1 LASSS
6 TLAPLAAGLM
16 VFALAAGGCAST
28 PTDSGASP
36 GPSAGS
42 PASDS
47 AFPVVHEDWANL
59 GYRLDWVG
67 FPFIGAGPRPQT
79 IAALAL
85 DDMLLI
91 QERGSAVTL
100 LEARTGA
107 VRWTTDLAGPLTK
120 FVGMAQDGIDP
131 TRILVFSESE
141 AFTLSAA
148 TGALLGRDRFERVAN
163 TRPVVLGNVLYFG
176 TSTGEIVAHMQGR
189 PGKFWGFMG
198 VGAIDANPVMVG
210 GAIATVS
217 QSGDI
222 TFLTPRGD
230 LLGRAR
236 IFSGLA
242 TNPVTDGE
250 RLFVAGLDQSLWAF
264 DTQGTMLWRFRTPQ
278 PLRVQPAVAGGKVFC
293 EIPGSGL
300 TALDATTGEI
310 AFVNANVKGT
320 VIASRQ
326 GKLLVWDGR
335 DAVLIDADKGDEIE
349 RVSLPGV
356 VRLEVT
362 SFVDPVIYA
371 VSDKGV
377 VARFIPR

>member
-1 LASSS
+1 MTAILKPF
-6 TLAPLAAGLM
+6 TAGL
-16 VFALAAGGCAST
+16 VIFALAAGGCASA
-28 PTDSGASP
+28 P
-36 GPSAGS
+36 AGS
-42 PASDS
+42 TSDSTPPASSGTSPS
-47 AFPVVHEDWANL
+47 AFPVVHEDWASL

-67 FPFIGAGPRPQT
+67 FPFIGAGPRPET

-120 FVGMAQDGIDP
+120 FVGIARDGVDP

-163 TRPVVLGNVLYFG
+163 TRPVVLGNVFYFG
-176 TSTGEIVAHMQGR
+176 CSTGEIVAHMQGR
-189 PGKFWGFMG
+189 PGKYWGFMG
-198 VGAIDANPVMVG
+198 AGSVEANPVMVG
-210 GAIATVS
+210 DAIATVS
-217 QSGDI
+217 QAGDV
-222 TFLTPRGD
+222 TFLTPSGQ

-236 IFSGLA
+236 VFAGLA
-242 TNPVTDGE
+242 NNPVTDGE
-250 RLFVAGLDQSLWAF
+250 RLFVASLDQSLWAF
-264 DTQGTMLWRFRTPQ
+264 NTQGDMLWRFRTPQ
-278 PLRVQPAVAGGKVFC
+278 PLRVQPTAALGKVFC
-293 EIPGSGL
+293 EIPGAGL
-300 TALDATTGEI
+300 TALDGATGEI
-310 AFVNANVKGT
+310 AFVNANVRGT

-326 GKLLVWDGR
+326 GKLMVWDGR
-335 DAVLIDADKGDEIE
+335 DVVLIDAARGDEIE

-356 VRLEVT
+356 TRLEVT
-362 SFVDPVIYA
+362 GFDDPVIYA
-371 VSDKGV
+371 VSDRGV